1 MLFTQHAL
9 GDRVQGNWPA
19 IIYPAAA
26 IAAGGLSA
34 PIWARMLRPALALGL
49 ALTFLVYLQAAT
61 PLLPVPAGIDP
72 IARQLAGW
80 DGLAER
86 VDAIRRQAGAAFVA
100 ADDYGV
106 AAELARALPP
116 RVTVI
121 GVDARWTLTDLPRA
135 IPAGH
140 VGILVRSAHRGSEL
154 DEPPWRNPTE
164 IGETA
169 RKSGDATVELFR
181 LYRVVMAGDSVPAV
195 GPAAA
200 MRRSRLAR
208 N

>member
-1 MLFTQHAL
+1 MILAWTLLAALTLPAVVLFTQHAL

-19 IIYPAAA
+19 VIYPAAA
-26 IAAGGLSA
+26 VAAGGLSA
-34 PIWARMLRPALALGL
+34 PDLG
-49 ALTFLVYLQAAT
+49 AHDAAGPGT
-61 PLLPVPAGIDP
+61 RSGPHAAGVSAGGMPLLPVPAGIDP

-80 DGLAER
+80 DGLADR

-121 GVDARWTLTDLPRA
+121 GVDGRWTLTDLPRA
-135 IPAGH
+135 IPAGQ

-154 DEPPWRNPTE
+154 DEPLGGTRPRS
-164 IGETA
+164 A
-169 RKSGDATVELFR
+169 RRRGK
-181 LYRVVMAGDSVPAV
+181 
-195 GPAAA
+195 AA
-200 MRRSRLAR
+200 MRRSSCSSFIAS
-208 N
+208 